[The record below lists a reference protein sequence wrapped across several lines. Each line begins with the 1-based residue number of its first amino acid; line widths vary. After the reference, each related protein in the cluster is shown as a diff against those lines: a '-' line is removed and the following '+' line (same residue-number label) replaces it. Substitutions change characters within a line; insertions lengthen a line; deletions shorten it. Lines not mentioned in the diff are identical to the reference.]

1 MREVLFVALGGA
13 VGSVARYGVTLFAQ
27 SRFGGEFPYGT
38 LAVNVIGSLLLGVV
52 MALADRTDLVPPT
65 LRLALGT
72 GVIGGFTTYSAF
84 NYETYKLAANDALLS
99 AMVNVLV
106 TLVLCTLAGL
116 VGVFGV
122 RAAFSR

>member
-1 MREVLFVALGGA
+1 MREVLLVALGGA

-27 SRFGGEFPYGT
+27 SRYGAEFPYGT
-38 LAVNVIGSLLLGVV
+38 LAVNVTGSLLLGVI
-52 MALADRTDLVPPT
+52 MALADRTDLMPPT

-72 GVIGGFTTYSAF
+72 GVMGGFTTYSAF

-99 AMVNVLV
+99 AIVNVLV